1 MFVLQAAAPWSFF
14 HLWPPFLHHAS
25 PFPFHLSL
33 SRAAD
38 NTSGRSASGS
48 LTGPLSLC
56 FFPSVAFPQY
66 NGHTCETHRCIT
78 NHLVDSR
85 IVRLTCS
92 LSLIS
97 DQSLK
102 LHQLLREICGYLA
115 TNSSTMF
122 TKLLLHVSAV
132 WSPYT
137 VTILKMFYIFFYIP
151 SWPP

>member
-1 MFVLQAAAPWSFF
+1 MEVQIIYPKFLQNQSRYKSYDPFLSKELFHPINSICFNLYLVFVLQAVAPWSSF

-25 PFPFHLSL
+25 PFPIHLSL

-92 LSLIS
+92 LIV
-97 DQSLK
+97 
-102 LHQLLREICGYLA
+102 I
-115 TNSSTMF
+115 N
-122 TKLLLHVSAV
+122 
-132 WSPYT
+132 
-137 VTILKMFYIFFYIP
+137 I
-151 SWPP
+151 